1 MDKKIINN
9 LKKKIYLVF
18 KSFNAYLVHS
28 CSEYKNFS
36 GRDIDAFYEKN
47 YFFDVTYKKD
57 LIARIKNNNYRI
69 CEDSVTE
76 EDPKCSDSCAP
87 VSCISTSDHLYYLN
101 VTMGSSGC

>member
-47 YFFDVTYKKD
+47 
-57 LIARIKNNNYRI
+57 
-69 CEDSVTE
+69 
-76 EDPKCSDSCAP
+76 
-87 VSCISTSDHLYYLN
+87 
-101 VTMGSSGC
+101 